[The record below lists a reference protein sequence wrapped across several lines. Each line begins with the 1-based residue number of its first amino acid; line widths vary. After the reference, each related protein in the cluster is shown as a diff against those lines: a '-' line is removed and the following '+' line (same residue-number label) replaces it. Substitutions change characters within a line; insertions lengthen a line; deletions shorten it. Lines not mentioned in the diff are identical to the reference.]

1 MKRRLLITLILV
13 LILGAITCNLIG
25 CSAQN
30 NGYKDYKP
38 QYGPQFICVEK
49 YKDPYL
55 GYTYILVDKNTRIMY
70 MFIDDCDAENRGLSV
85 LYDTEGNVRKYN
97 GAFVE

>member
-1 MKRRLLITLILV
+1 MKKFILTLLILLTMLFTL
-13 LILGAITCNLIG
+13 TG

-30 NGYKDYKP
+30 SGYKDYKP
-38 QYGPQFICVEK
+38 QYGPQFICVEE

-70 MFIDDCDAENRGLSV
+70 MFVDDCDAENRGLSV
-85 LYDTEGNVRKYN
+85 LYDSDGNVRRYTGVIN
-97 GAFVE
+97 E